1 MWVTLFKKGIKK
13 TPMGTCN
20 MTLSTE
26 CKSGHNSLTWGCKDC
41 EQKLDAFIEIVSSRW
56 VKK

>member
-1 MWVTLFKKGIKK
+1 
-13 TPMGTCN
+13 

-41 EQKLDAFIEIVSSRW
+41 EEKLALFIDGID
-56 VKK
+56 VKRILKH